1 MFQINSVLN
10 ASMHALRFPQKYE
23 AALLVFN
30 IEIQPRQKRACG
42 KISAK
47 WVALNTSP
55 VLSETDECESDNALL
70 CWLLHVSWQF
80 AI

>member
-1 MFQINSVLN
+1 MLQCMHYGFHKNMKQHYGFQHRNTT
-10 ASMHALRFPQKYE
+10 QT
-23 AALLVFN
+23 
-30 IEIQPRQKRACG
+30 KRECG
-42 KISAK
+42 KMSAK